1 MIVDE
6 QGWWAALFFVT
17 YIISTSFT
25 FLNMFIAVF
34 TNTMAAIDVED
45 EGGEEMA
52 QVLRE
57 LQLEIADLKGMIE
70 RSVVDH
76 DDE

>member
-1 MIVDE
+1 
-6 QGWWAALFFVT
+6 
-17 YIISTSFT
+17 
-25 FLNMFIAVF
+25 MFIAVF